1 MMSYCYSVAYLGP
14 SVTPYQHN
22 NPAYRIY
29 EMEGVHNNTTF
40 QLVDHHVYFLNLTT
54 ANSENNATWQ
64 YLYGAKVRGN
74 GNHVIQCMTSLTL
87 GIIWVEEPTA
97 SGVV

>member
-1 MMSYCYSVAYLGP
+1 MKRIHLGPSSEADIRSSHDHAMMSCCYSVAYLGP

-29 EMEGVHNNTTF
+29 EMDGLHNDTTF

-54 ANSENNATWQ
+54 ANSENNVTWQ
-64 YLYGAKVRGN
+64 YLYGAKVR
-74 GNHVIQCMTSLTL
+74 
-87 GIIWVEEPTA
+87 
-97 SGVV
+97 

>member
-1 MMSYCYSVAYLGP
+1 MYLSRYYSLAYIGP
-14 SVTPYQHN
+14 SVTPYQSN

-29 EMEGVHNNTTF
+29 EMDGLHNDSF

-64 YLYGAKVRGN
+64 YLYGAKVR
-74 GNHVIQCMTSLTL
+74 
-87 GIIWVEEPTA
+87 
-97 SGVV
+97 